1 MHYRGAAAAP
11 VLVGRRNAMALIRRV
26 ALLSLHTSPMEQPGS
41 GDAGGMNVYIRELAS
56 ALAET
61 GVEVEI
67 FTRSTSAGQPAVEH
81 PGPGVCVH
89 NVLAGPPRKIPKED
103 LPGLLHSLVAEIE
116 QIRQRQPHGRYD
128 VIHSHYWVSGIAG
141 LELSELWG
149 VPLVH
154 TMHTMAKVKNLLL
167 ESGEHPEPRRRELGE
182 HRIVDGAARLIA
194 NTSAEAEEL
203 VSHYNADFDQIDV
216 APPGVDLRTFTPA
229 FRARSRA
236 ERGVPREAF
245 HLVFA
250 GRIQRLKGPHVL
262 LKAAALLRS
271 RRPEINL
278 RLTILGALSGNKDFN
293 LRQLIAEAGMDDV
306 VTHLPPVGAPELAAW
321 FRAADVVVMP
331 SYSESF
337 GLVALEAQ
345 ACGTPVVGT
354 RVGGLSRAIC
364 HGRTGLLVEGH
375 HAADWAD
382 ALEALYDDPA
392 TREDMGRA
400 AAIRAENSGWQRT
413 AAITLESYHAAV
425 DNYLGHRLIPAP

>member
-1 MHYRGAAAAP
+1 
-11 VLVGRRNAMALIRRV
+11 MALIRRV

-216 APPGVDLRTFTPA
+216 AAPGVDLSTFTPA

-293 LRQLIAEAGMDDV
+293 LRHLIADAGLDDV
-306 VTHLPPVGAPELAAW
+306 VTHLPPVGAPELASW

-400 AAIRAENSGWQRT
+400 ASIRAQNSGWQRT

-425 DNYLGHRLIPAP
+425 DNYLEHRLIPAP

>member
-1 MHYRGAAAAP
+1 
-11 VLVGRRNAMALIRRV
+11 MALIRRV

-67 FTRSTSAGQPAVEH
+67 FTRSTSANQPAVEH
-81 PGPGVCVH
+81 PDPGVCVH
-89 NVLAGPPRKIPKED
+89 NVLAGPPRKVPKEE
-103 LPGLLHSLVAEIE
+103 LPGLLRSMVAEIE

-128 VIHSHYWVSGIAG
+128 IIHSHYWVSGLAG
-141 LELSELWG
+141 LELSEIWG

-167 ESGEHPEPRRRELGE
+167 ESGEQPEPRRREMGE

-194 NTSAEAEEL
+194 NTSAEAQEL
-203 VSHYNADFDQIDV
+203 VSHYGADYDRIDV
-216 APPGVDLRTFTPA
+216 APPGVDLATFTPA

-236 ERGVPREAF
+236 ERGIPADTF
-245 HLVFA
+245 HLLFA
-250 GRIQRLKGPHVL
+250 GRIQRLKGPQIL
-262 LKAAALLRS
+262 IKAAAKLRS
-271 RRPEINL
+271 RRPDIPL
-278 RLTILGALSGNKDFN
+278 RLTILGAISGNKDFN
-293 LRQLIAEAGMDDV
+293 LRQLVSDAGMDDV
-306 VTHLPPVGAPELAAW
+306 LTHLPPVGAPELAAW

-345 ACGTPVVGT
+345 ACGTPVVAT

-364 HGRTGLLVEGH
+364 HGRTGLLVDGH
-375 HAADWAD
+375 HAEDWAD

-400 AAIRAENSGWQRT
+400 AAIRAQNSGWQRT

-425 DNYLGHRLIPAP
+425 DNHLVSRLIPAAPAT

>member
-1 MHYRGAAAAP
+1 
-11 VLVGRRNAMALIRRV
+11 MALIRRV

-56 ALAET
+56 ALAES

-203 VSHYNADFDQIDV
+203 VSHYNADFEQIDV
-216 APPGVDLRTFTPA
+216 APPGVDLSTFTPA

-293 LRQLIAEAGMDDV
+293 LRQLIAEAEMDDV